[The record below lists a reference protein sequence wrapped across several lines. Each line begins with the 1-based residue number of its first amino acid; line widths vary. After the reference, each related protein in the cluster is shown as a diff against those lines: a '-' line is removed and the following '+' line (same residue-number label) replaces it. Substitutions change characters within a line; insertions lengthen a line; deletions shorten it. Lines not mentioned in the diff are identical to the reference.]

1 MRFYTKDQDNKLR
14 VVEMDVDIATA
25 IVALSDQQELKASFK
40 RDAGIIVKNNT
51 PILAQ
56 INA

>member
-40 RDAGIIVKNNT
+40 RDAGIIVKNKT